1 MPLLRSFCC
10 LIYMSTYHYHPLD
23 GETTYICLI
32 HKTDHMTSLTMAIE
46 TYHVGI
52 PAELQIAP
60 LL

>member
-10 LIYMSTYHYHPLD
+10 LIYPLD